1 MTVSDAA
8 IIAIMTGPPILICL
22 AVFLLRTF
30 VKYSRHHQQ
39 FAAVRSTMWQ
49 RRRADA
55 QAALPTAQQASIT
68 RNDADADE
76 SDIIICRQIRDKRIM
91 EKFMFHTVADENTD
105 IPHTQP
111 ASNNDNDDDEEN
123 PNLDEEIQE
132 WSSISFES
140 FCNRTMLPSSRRE
153 SQMEECCICL
163 DGYTAGEVICASK
176 VKECEH
182 VFHKDCLLEW
192 IKNHDPCP
200 LCRVDLMR

>member
-1 MTVSDAA
+1 MKDVA

-22 AVFLLRTF
+22 SVFLLRTF

-49 RRRADA
+49 RRRAD
-55 QAALPTAQQASIT
+55 QAASPTVPQASG
-68 RNDADADE
+68 ADE
-76 SDIIICRQIRDKRIM
+76 SDIIIYRQARDALIM
-91 EKFMFHTVADENTD
+91 EKFLFHTVADEKTD
-105 IPHTQP
+105 IPHTQA
-111 ASNNDNDDDEEN
+111 ASKNDDGDEDDEEN
-123 PNLDEEIQE
+123 PKLDEKLHK
-132 WSSISFES
+132 WSSISFDS
-140 FCNRTMLPSSRRE
+140 FCDRTMLPSSRRE

-163 DGYTAGEVICASK
+163 DGYLLGEVICASK

-182 VFHKDCLLEW
+182 VFHKACLFEW

>member
-1 MTVSDAA
+1 MTASDVA

-22 AVFLLRTF
+22 GVFLLRTF

-39 FAAVRSTMWQ
+39 FEAVRSTMWQ
-49 RRRADA
+49 RRRAT
-55 QAALPTAQQASIT
+55 QASLPTVPQASIT
-68 RNDADADE
+68 TNDADA
-76 SDIIICRQIRDKRIM
+76 SAIIICKRARDERIM
-91 EKFMFHTVADENTD
+91 DKFLFYTVTDEKTD
-105 IPHTQP
+105 IPLTQP
-111 ASNNDNDDDEEN
+111 GSTNDDDDDDEEN
-123 PNLDEEIQE
+123 PNLEGEIQE
-132 WSSISFES
+132 RSSISFES
-140 FCNRTMLPSSRRE
+140 FCDRTMLPSSRRE

-200 LCRVDLMR
+200 LCRVDLMK

>member
-1 MTVSDAA
+1 MTASDVA
-8 IIAIMTGPPILICL
+8 IIAIMTGPPVLICL
-22 AVFLLRTF
+22 GVFLLRTF

-39 FAAVRSTMWQ
+39 FEAVRSTMWQ
-49 RRRADA
+49 RRRAT
-55 QAALPTAQQASIT
+55 QAALPTGPQASST
-68 RNDADADE
+68 DTTNDADVSDMIMCKQARDE
-76 SDIIICRQIRDKRIM
+76 RIM
-91 EKFMFHTVADENTD
+91 DKFLFHTVADEKTD
-105 IPHTQP
+105 IAPTQP
-111 ASNNDNDDDEEN
+111 ASNNDDDEDEEN
-123 PNLDEEIQE
+123 PNLEEEKQQR
-132 WSSISFES
+132 SSISFES

-200 LCRVDLMR
+200 LCRVDLMK